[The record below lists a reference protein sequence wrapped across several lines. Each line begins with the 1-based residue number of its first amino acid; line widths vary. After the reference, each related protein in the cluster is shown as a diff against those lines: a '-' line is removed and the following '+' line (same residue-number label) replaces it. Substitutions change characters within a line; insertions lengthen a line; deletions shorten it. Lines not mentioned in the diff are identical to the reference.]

1 MFTKYNLP
9 VFILAIAHLVT
20 DLTQG
25 AVPILLPFLKEK
37 FMLTYAQV
45 GMIVLVQNLTS
56 SVIQPIF
63 GYYTDKISLFWLL
76 PASVLVATI
85 GITLTG
91 YASSYTS
98 LLLIVIITG
107 VGVAAFHPQA
117 SRSAMLLSS
126 ADSKGRN
133 MGLFSVGGNLGFA
146 LGSIAMSILIVLPG
160 DLSNTVYFLIP
171 GILIFAW
178 LMQSRKQLDT
188 YSVNNRKSA
197 QQKVTPKV
205 ERAYYYLFI
214 LITFIFIRS
223 TIQMGI
229 TTYLPLYYIE
239 YLMGEPKYAANLISM
254 FLVFGVIGTF
264 MGASLSDRFGRK
276 RIILTSMIIT
286 LPLLVLLPYSSGMS
300 TIILTALLGFSLVF
314 SFATSVVLAQELLP
328 NNIGMASGL
337 TIGFSIGLGG
347 VGVTG
352 LGFLADNF
360 GLPIVFKLLMVL
372 PILATLLILRLPNDE
387 KQRIA

>member
-1 MFTKYNLP
+1 MLTRYNLP
-9 VFILAIAHLVT
+9 ILLLAIAHLVT

-37 FMLTYAQV
+37 FMLSYAQL

-63 GYYTDKISLFWLL
+63 GYYTDKISIFWLL

-91 YASSYTS
+91 YSTSYSS

-126 ADSKGRN
+126 VDNKGKN

-146 LGSIAMSILIVLPG
+146 LGSIIMSILIVFPG
-160 DLSNTVYFLIP
+160 GLKNTIYFLIP
-171 GILIFAW
+171 GVLIFFW
-178 LMQSRKQLDT
+178 LMQARKTLDT
-188 YSVNNRKSA
+188 YSLSPTKA
-197 QQKVTPKV
+197 GQAKTAAKV
-205 ERAYYYLFI
+205 ERAYYYLFM
-214 LITFIFIRS
+214 LISFIFIRS

-239 YLMGEPKYAANLISM
+239 NLGGETKYAANLISM
-254 FLVFGVIGTF
+254 FLVFGVVGTF
-264 MGASLSDRFGRK
+264 LGASLSDKFGRK
-276 RIILTSMIIT
+276 KIILASMFIT
-286 LPLLVLLPYSSGMS
+286 LPLLIILPYSSGFS
-300 TIILTALLGFSLVF
+300 TIVLTAVLGFALVF
-314 SFATSVVLAQELLP
+314 SFATTVVLAQELLP

-360 GLPIVFKLLMVL
+360 GLEAVFKLLMIL
-372 PILATLLILRLPNDE
+372 PIIGLLLVSRLPNDQG
-387 KQRIA
+387 KFS